1 MRQKTDRFIL
11 LKNIMMKK
19 LCPNNIRK
27 ISKYL
32 LFGILTTLINILVYS
47 LCIKITI
54 HYLLSNYIAFII
66 SVIFAYITNKKWV
79 FNDLRKKKL
88 IRNEFTNF
96 LGCRIFTLIV
106 ESIILYI
113 FISLLGLNKY
123 GVKILTNIVVIV
135 LNYILSEFIVFQKER
150 VEEKS

>member
-1 MRQKTDRFIL
+1 
-11 LKNIMMKK
+11 MMKK

-79 FNDLRKKKL
+79 FNDSRKKKL

>member
-1 MRQKTDRFIL
+1 
-11 LKNIMMKK
+11 MMKK

>member
-1 MRQKTDRFIL
+1 M
-11 LKNIMMKK
+11 
-19 LCPNNIRK
+19 
-27 ISKYL
+27 
-32 LFGILTTLINILVYS
+32 INILVYS